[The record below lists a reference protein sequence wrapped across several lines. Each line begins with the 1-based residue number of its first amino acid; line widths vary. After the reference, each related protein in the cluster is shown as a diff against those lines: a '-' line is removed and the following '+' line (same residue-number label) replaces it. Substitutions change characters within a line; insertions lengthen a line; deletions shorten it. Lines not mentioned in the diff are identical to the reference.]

1 VRRKWEDHVNRVKP
15 LRATVAH
22 FGRAGTA
29 AAEAAQGDAV
39 TQDSIAPAASP
50 YLAEPGRLG
59 DVIAAIQA
67 MATYKFYKLSHEAWA
82 DRIAADQG
90 QGAKWRRV
98 FEQHPEFFRLDS
110 ARERASLV
118 WRRQF
123 PKRFDVD
130 ALRVLTN
137 EEYAV
142 LTEAQRLR
150 VSRVPLSASDIKTLV
165 DTAVNLH
172 SRALEHQKDRR
183 WWVALASAVGGLIGA
198 VLGALLKG

>member
-1 VRRKWEDHVNRVKP
+1 MQLPWSN
-15 LRATVAH
+15 
-22 FGRAGTA
+22 
-29 AAEAAQGDAV
+29 
-39 TQDSIAPAASP
+39 SAPPSP

-67 MATYKFYKLSHEAWA
+67 MATYKFYKLTHEDWA
-82 DRIAADQG
+82 DRIAADKTQG
-90 QGAKWRRV
+90 DKWKRL

-110 ARERASLV
+110 AREKASLV

-130 ALRVLTN
+130 AMRVLSN
-137 EEYAV
+137 EEYEA
-142 LTEAQRLR
+142 LTGDQKLR
-150 VSRVPLSASDIKTLV
+150 ISRVPLAASDIKTLV

-183 WWVALASAVGGLIGA
+183 WWVALAGAVGGLIGSI
-198 VLGALLKG
+198 VGALIKG